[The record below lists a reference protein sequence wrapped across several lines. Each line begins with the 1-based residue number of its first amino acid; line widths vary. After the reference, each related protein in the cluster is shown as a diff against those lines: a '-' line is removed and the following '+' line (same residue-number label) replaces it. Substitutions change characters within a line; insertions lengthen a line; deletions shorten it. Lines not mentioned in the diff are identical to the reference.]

1 MAFSNFVAFNHF
13 FDFENF
19 HFQKTYENLVK
30 NFFTFKIISL
40 KMNLGMMTSL
50 LGQSSNPKDSEV
62 KRQTQVKVQG
72 YLGAGFFIVGLL

>member
-30 NFFTFKIISL
+30 KFFTFKIISL
-40 KMNLGMMTSL
+40 KMN
-50 LGQSSNPKDSEV
+50 E
-62 KRQTQVKVQG
+62 KVSI
-72 YLGAGFFIVGLL
+72 AWNIIST